1 MMDLSK
7 KIQPSTSSPL
17 QPHEQTQEGLT
28 DSKKDKLLSFD
39 FDQPAFSTAAL
50 AIPLSAEAL
59 TIETACTSCNPY
71 IICGAVLAV
80 SAYCAIDYLSSH
92 TEYINDAI
100 TTISSGFD
108 FTVLDRN
115 KEGSV
120 DPGLPTN
127 PDDILNRPGWKETT
141 HPEAGK
147 KGHRTFENEKT
158 GEQYRH
164 DQGQS
169 GETGHEAKDHYHH
182 LTPNGRGGFNY
193 LDANGREVPK
203 GSDPAHIYPGR

>member
-1 MMDLSK
+1 
-7 KIQPSTSSPL
+7 STPL

-39 FDQPAFSTAAL
+39 FDKPAFASAAL

-80 SAYCAIDYLSSH
+80 SAYCAIDYLISH
-92 TEYINDAI
+92 PEYINDAI

-120 DPGLPTN
+120 DPSLPAN
-127 PDDILNRPGWKETT
+127 PDELLNRPDWKETT
-141 HPEAGK
+141 HPDAGK
-147 KGHRTFENEKT
+147 KGHRTFENKET
-158 GEQYRH
+158 GEKIRH
-164 DQGQS
+164 DEGNPGEPGHQGN
-169 GETGHEAKDHYHH
+169 DHYHR
-182 LTPNGRGGFNY
+182 PNPNKTNWANEY
-193 LDANGREVPK
+193 LDGQGKPVPDGHDK
-203 GSDPAHIYPGR
+203 AHIYSPDKVWWK